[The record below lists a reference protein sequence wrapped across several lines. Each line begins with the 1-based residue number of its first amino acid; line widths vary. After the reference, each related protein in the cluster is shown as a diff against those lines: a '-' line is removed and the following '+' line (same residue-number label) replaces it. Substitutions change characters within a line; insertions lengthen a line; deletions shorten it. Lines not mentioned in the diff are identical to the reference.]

1 MGDLAYRITGSSD
14 LYAHSGRRPY
24 ASVNFITA
32 HDGFTL
38 QDLVSYNDKHNEANG
53 ENNRDGNNDNRSWNC
68 GVEGPTDD
76 PNIQALRAKQKR
88 NLMATLLL
96 SQGVPML
103 YAGDAMGHTQNGNN
117 NAYCQDNEIS
127 WLNWDLRPE
136 DRDFLA
142 FDQRMINLRK
152 RHPVFRRRHFFQGR
166 PIKGANVKD
175 VLWLNPSGNEM
186 SEDEWHDPSVH
197 GLGMFLS
204 GQGLEET
211 DERGRKLSDTDFLLL
226 LNSHHEEVAFTLP
239 AIRKG
244 SRWIAWMDTAHE
256 GGLRAADTRESGT
269 AYPLQA
275 RSMVVLMERHV
286 NGKKEESREESKEES
301 NEAPS

>member
-1 MGDLAYRITGSSD
+1 
-14 LYAHSGRRPY
+14 
-24 ASVNFITA
+24 
-32 HDGFTL
+32 
-38 QDLVSYNDKHNEANG
+38 
-53 ENNRDGNNDNRSWNC
+53 
-68 GVEGPTDD
+68 
-76 PNIQALRAKQKR
+76 
-88 NLMATLLL
+88 MATLLL
-96 SQGVPML
+96 SQGVPMM
-103 YAGDAMGHTQNGNN
+103 YAGDAIGHTQNGNN
-117 NAYCQDNEIS
+117 NAYCQDNDIS
-127 WLNWDLRPE
+127 WLKWDLKPE
-136 DRDFLA
+136 ERDFLA
-142 FDQRMINLRK
+142 FVQRMINLRK

-226 LNSHHEEVAFTLP
+226 LNSHHEDVAFTLP

-244 SRWIAWMDTAHE
+244 SRWIAWMDTSHE
-256 GGLRAADTRESGT
+256 GGLRAADTHESGT

-286 NGKKEESREESKEES
+286 NGKKEESREEPKEES